1 MTIWQPKPE
10 ELKRPAYRSLA
21 TSAIRAIEKGLLK
34 PGDRLPTH
42 RSLSY
47 DLGVSVQT
55 VSRAYEELNR
65 LGYTSGEVGRG
76 TFVAHAQR
84 DARTP
89 FLRESQY
96 DRIIDLSI
104 LKPVVDEIHLRYMR
118 LSLAELSENLPAADI
133 LSFRPNTYTRKHRET
148 AIGWL
153 QNCGVSTHPDSV
165 ILTNGNTP
173 AMTTALMSAAKPG
186 ELVATE
192 EMGHHTLT
200 LLTRYLGLK
209 ITGLPID
216 AEGIVPDALEESC
229 RNNRI
234 RALYIMP
241 NGANPKL
248 AIMSTRRR
256 LEICRI
262 AAEHD
267 IQIIEND
274 AWGPL
279 RHEQPTSF
287 ATLAPERTYYFT
299 SFTKCLMP
307 GLRTGYLVVPE
318 HMIPSVT
325 NRHMVTNWTATPIMA
340 EIAARM
346 LESGTAGALLDWQ
359 MNALVK
365 RRQIASEELLGIPH
379 YSIPGGLHV
388 WIPLPTEWNED
399 ILVNRARQTGVA
411 IAPGSVFDMSGHGN
425 HRGVRVCIGPETE
438 DRLRQG
444 LRSIA
449 SILRSEPEP
458 ALLTI

>member
-1 MTIWQPKPE
+1 MTIWQPKSE
-10 ELKRPAYRSLA
+10 DIKRPAYRSLA
-21 TSAIRAIEKGLLK
+21 SSAIRAIEKGWLK

-42 RSLSY
+42 RALSY
-47 DLGVSVQT
+47 DLGISVQT

-104 LKPVVDEIHLRYMR
+104 LKPVVDEFQMR
-118 LSLAELSENLPAADI
+118 HMRRALADLGEDLPAADI
-133 LSFRPNTYTRKHRET
+133 LSFRPNAYTRKHRET

-153 QNCGVSTHPDSV
+153 EDCGVTTHPDAV
-165 ILTNGNTP
+165 VLTNGNTP
-173 AMTTALMSAAKPG
+173 AMTVALMSAAKPG

-192 EMGHHTLT
+192 ELSHHTLT
-200 LLTRYLGLK
+200 LLTRYLGLR
-209 ITGLPID
+209 ITGIAID
-216 AEGIVPDALEESC
+216 SEGIIPEAFEDSC
-229 RNNRI
+229 RNNRV
-234 RALYIMP
+234 RVLYVMP
-241 NGANPKL
+241 NGTNPKL
-248 AIMSTRRR
+248 AIMSAGRRA
-256 LEICRI
+256 EICRI
-262 AAEHD
+262 AADHD
-267 IQIIEND
+267 VRIVEND

-279 RHEQPTSF
+279 RDKRPDSF

-318 HMIPSVT
+318 HMISSVT

-346 LESGTAGALLDWQ
+346 LSDGTANILLDWQ
-359 MNALVK
+359 MKALAR
-365 RRQIASEELLGIPH
+365 RRQIANEELAGVTHI
-379 YSIPGGLHV
+379 SIAGGLHV
-388 WIPLPTEWNED
+388 WIPLPSEWDED
-399 ILVNRARQTGVA
+399 TFVNRARQMGVA
-411 IAPGSVFDMSGHGN
+411 VAPGSVFEISGAGR
-425 HRGVRVCIGPETE
+425 HRGVRVCIGPESVE
-438 DRLRQG
+438 RLRQG

-449 SILRSEPEP
+449 SIVRSEPEP